1 MPCSTL
7 STPAPRILFLD
18 AYDSF
23 SNNIAALLTEQIR
36 AYVVVVKID
45 DPRYLDDHAAFLELL
60 KEFNAVLAGP
70 GPGSPTNPRDVG
82 LIAKLWSLPD
92 CDVLPVLGICLGF
105 QSLACAFGTRVK
117 KLKEPRH
124 GVIEHVQHDDTDIF
138 ENVGDVVTTQ
148 YHSLHID
155 LLEQRD
161 CATEALYQPSAACPE
176 LEPLAWVLDELDN
189 GPTLMAIKHRTKPF
203 WGVQFHPESICS
215 ELKAGTNI
223 ITNWWKAAQ
232 KWSKEHRRPVQT
244 PSRLPSAI
252 SEPEYRNPVS
262 TTEVASHTVQWLK
275 LPLCGLDAT
284 QVADA
289 TKSASQEIVLLE
301 SGMLANGHPVNP
313 ETGRYSILGILDADH
328 TLHIEYRTK
337 SHTLTTF
344 TSISEAQEST
354 HLPNVYQYLK
364 HFMSRNAARDGPTR
378 VPFWGG
384 LIGFISYE
392 ACLDTIDIQT
402 NTPDTGRPDM
412 LFVHVTRSIVIDHI
426 EGQIYIQSIQE
437 DDHAWLE
444 TTLSKLQQAQT
455 ADDMN
460 SAATTTYTTKPST
473 TATVNGPPE
482 AAYRAKV
489 LACQSLIREGE
500 SYELCLTDTTR
511 IHCPPRPVQQ
521 LHKRLRRLNPAPFS
535 AYLHFKTS
543 DSRTADSS
551 NTLTILS
558 SSPER
563 FLSWTRPQ
571 SSPSPSSFTPA
582 IPPTPSLTHTQILQ
596 FRPIKGTLRKSPLS
610 PMTPAQAHALLATPK
625 ERAENLMIVDLI
637 RHDLHGVLGA
647 GNVEVTKL
655 MGVEEYETVWQLVS
669 VIEGT
674 LITGHGTKGVDGGV
688 ERDADAGEGGSVGY
702 ARSDGAQP
710 TPIVVLAAS
719 LPPGSMTGA
728 PKARSCQLLQQLEGA
743 QGRGVYA
750 GVLGYL
756 DVGGGGDWSVL
767 IRAAWRW
774 GDDVEGGSAQQPDAE
789 DHDEKGHEVD
799 ESAMVETDEK
809 KEGKREEGRGDAREI
824 WHIGA
829 GGAITSQSTDEA
841 EWEEM
846 VAKRAAVLRLFTEEE
861 EEAVEDVRDRQ

>member
-82 LIAKLWSLPD
+82 LIAKLWSSSD
-92 CDVLPVLGICLGF
+92 CDILPVLGICLGF
-105 QSLACAFGTRVK
+105 QSLACAFGAQVK

-124 GVIEHVQHDDTDIF
+124 GIIEHVQHDDTDIF
-138 ENVGDVVTTQ
+138 EAAGNVVTTQ

-161 CATEALYQPSAACPE
+161 CATKALYQPSAACPE
-176 LEPLAWVLDELDN
+176 LKPLAWVLDEVDN
-189 GPTLMAIKHRTKPF
+189 GPTLMAIKHLTKPF

-215 ELKAGTNI
+215 ELKSGTNI

-232 KWSKEHRRPVQT
+232 KWSQEHRRSVQT
-244 PSRLPSAI
+244 PARLPSAI
-252 SEPEYRNPVS
+252 SEPRDKHLVA
-262 TTEVASHTVQWLK
+262 TTEMARQTVQWLK
-275 LPLCGLDAT
+275 LPLHGLDVT
-284 QVADA
+284 QVADP
-289 TKSASQEIVLLE
+289 TKTLSQEVILLE

-313 ETGRYSILGILDADH
+313 ETGRYSILGILDAENS
-328 TLHIEYRTK
+328 LHIEYRTK
-337 SHTLTTF
+337 SHILTTF
-344 TSISEAQEST
+344 TSTCST
-354 HLPNVYQYLK
+354 RTSVHVSNVYQYLK
-364 HFMSRNAARDGPTR
+364 HFMISNAAKDGPAG

-392 ACLDTIDIQT
+392 ACLDTIDIQV
-402 NTPDTGRPDM
+402 NTIDRGRPDM
-412 LFVHVTRSIVIDHI
+412 SFVHVPRSIVIDHI

-437 DDHAWLE
+437 DDHAWLK
-444 TTLSKLQQAQT
+444 TTLSKLQQARKL
-455 ADDMN
+455 AGMKP
-460 SAATTTYTTKPST
+460 ALKTTYNTKPSMT
-473 TATVNGPPE
+473 TTVHGPTE

-500 SYELCLTDTTR
+500 SYELCLTDTTH
-511 IHCPPRPVQQ
+511 IHCSPRPVQQ

-535 AYLHFKTS
+535 AYLHFRTS
-543 DSRTADSS
+543 DSRTTDSS
-551 NTLTILS
+551 STLTILS

-563 FLSWTRPQ
+563 FLSWTRPR
-571 SSPSPSSFTPA
+571 PSTSDSHSQ
-582 IPPTPSLTHTQILQ
+582 IPTQTQTLQ
-596 FRPIKGTLRKSPLS
+596 FRPIKGTLRKSPSS
-610 PMTPAQAHALLATPK
+610 PITPSQAHTLLATPK

-674 LITGHGTKGVDGGV
+674 LVTTGAAKRTDD
-688 ERDADAGEGGSVGY
+688 DARGSSV
-702 ARSDGAQP
+702 QP
-710 TPIVVLAAS
+710 TPIDVLAAS

-750 GVLGYL
+750 GVLGYF

-774 GDDVEGGSAQQPDAE
+774 GDDFEGDVEAKPDRDKHNEQGDVVEEIVVEGKTAGKKAE
-789 DHDEKGHEVD
+789 R
-799 ESAMVETDEK
+799 
-809 KEGKREEGRGDAREI
+809 EGAREI

-861 EEAVEDVRDRQ
+861 EEVVEDVRDRQ